1 MHDDDQIPPPPG
13 DSPGTPGS
21 SGNPG
26 TPGNPGNSGNPGTPG
41 DPNANP
47 GSGGADSGLIAGQ
60 VRHRQLSARVPE
72 GVSRG
77 VLCTGAIVLVGGNE
91 FIIDFLLRMARP
103 HQIVARVVLPHA
115 VMPQLIA
122 TVKANLD
129 KYRARFGEPPALPKP
144 DPAARKPTIQEV
156 YDELKMPDNL
166 LAGAYANGV
175 MVSHSPS
182 EFCFDFIANFF
193 PHSAVSARVYAS
205 VPQVPRLLEA
215 FQNTFNEYQRR
226 VLEARQRMQGNNEFL
241 AMPQTPPTDPT
252 PPSDAPQA
260 PPSPDPEAPESP
272 DGPDSPPQHR

>member
-1 MHDDDQIPPPPG
+1 MHDDDQTPPPADGPKPG
-13 DSPGTPGS
+13 E
-21 SGNPG
+21 GNP
-26 TPGNPGNSGNPGTPG
+26 PKD
-41 DPNANP
+41 DP
-47 GSGGADSGLIAGQ
+47 GLIAGS

-72 GVSRG
+72 HVSRG
-77 VLCTGAIVLVGGNE
+77 VLCTGAIVLIGTNE

-122 TVKANLD
+122 TLKNNLD
-129 KYRARFGEPPALPKP
+129 KYRQRFGEPPAMPKP

-193 PHSAVSARVYAS
+193 PNSAVSARVYAS
-205 VPQVPRLLEA
+205 APQIPRLLDA
-215 FQNTFNEYQRR
+215 FQNTFNEFQRR
-226 VLEARQRMQGNNEFL
+226 VNEARQRMQQNNEYF
-241 AMPQTPPTDPT
+241 AMPPQPPGTGDEPPRTEPPPPPPTLSDDPG
-252 PPSDAPQA
+252 PNPVDPQNPSV
-260 PPSPDPEAPESP
+260 
-272 DGPDSPPQHR
+272 